1 MKEWLTTLVESI
13 KKPKIVF
20 LLIQGYVQEMNKKLD
35 RASLKENS
43 EQNDYVSGGHN
54 CWFAG
59 DLIANHEGKR
69 EGDSTS
75 ETAICLGSGQ

>member
-54 CWFAG
+54 C
-59 DLIANHEGKR
+59 
-69 EGDSTS
+69 
-75 ETAICLGSGQ
+75 